1 MRRSVLVSTL
11 ATGALALGTVAFAS
25 PATADQTFR
34 TFNATGE
41 TQSFTVPDGV
51 SCIGI
56 DAYGAAGGDATTSTG
71 DPAASGGFGG
81 RASTPRAW
89 SSRPA
94 RS

>member
-25 PATADQTFR
+25 PASADQTFR
-34 TFNATGE
+34 TFNVTGE
-41 TQSFTVPDGV
+41 AQSFTVPDGV

-71 DPAASGGFGG
+71 DPA
-81 RASTPRAW
+81 RAEDSAVAPSPRAW